1 MRVVN
6 LIFPLML
13 LLPLIALAQDQTQT
27 APQMS
32 PETQKMMEVWMK
44 MATPGPEHKELMTLA
59 GQYDIVSKFR
69 MEPGAPLQESKG
81 SCEKKAVLG
90 DRYIQ
95 EHCNGEAMG
104 EMPPF
109 EGMGMLGYNNYTKQ
123 YEMYWFDNMSTMGF
137 VMKGKADAS
146 GKVITA
152 KGTYEDPATK
162 KMRKARWVWTIEDAN
177 KHKLEI
183 FETDP
188 KGGKEYMGAE
198 INYTRKS

>member
-1 MRVVN
+1 MKIRPF
-6 LIFPLML
+6 LYL
-13 LLPLIALAQDQTQT
+13 LSILFLSVIAFAEDQTQT

-32 PETQKMMEVWMK
+32 AETQKMMEVWMK
-44 MATPGPEHKELMTLA
+44 MATPGPQHKDLMALA
-59 GQYDIVSKFR
+59 GEYDIVSRFR
-69 MEPGAPLQESKG
+69 MEPGAPLQESNG

-152 KGTYEDPATK
+152 RGNVRRSGYK
-162 KMRKARWVWTIEDAN
+162 KDE
-177 KHKLEI
+177 
-183 FETDP
+183 
-188 KGGKEYMGAE
+188 
-198 INYTRKS
+198 KSALGLDH